1 MADNNNHNPEE
12 IEYHRQDQ
20 RKHYRIN
27 TPFWVKVE
35 GKTYKTDNWSVG
47 GLSLDNF
54 HREIGPGEVIE
65 LKILIKFQDFNV
77 GFDAKAKAVSTD
89 KNKTRLKFIELSE
102 RSKNILQFFS
112 QSIISGQMVDVE
124 DAIKRIDIPINL
136 QEENI
141 DDARS
146 DKPPFL
152 RLPLKTLFFTL
163 FYLTAG
169 ILLILYISLVLYSN
183 FVHMKIESA
192 VVSAPTETIVS
203 PFEGSITKLHVE
215 RYQAVKDGDPL
226 VTLRDY
232 ELEQEIEVEKTN
244 LAKIKAE
251 ATVRLKEYD
260 SEKREL
266 NIYNQVGKSR
276 LKQAKANLQATIERL
291 QNATAQHER
300 AKKLYAKH
308 YIAKAVLDKAEA
320 DHDSLVHEVD
330 AAKHALGVEVTAM
343 QLITSGHYFSRDEVK
358 GDVPQ
363 LKAAA
368 EQGLRD
374 VAASEKRIAAL
385 LKQMTSRTLYAPFD
399 GEIIGIFRSEDN
411 TVSNGDNLMMI
422 ERNEMRTITAFLT
435 QDELVEVKAGQ
446 EVSVY
451 IPALKKRY
459 QGTVSKID
467 RTEGFLDEVDSEYR
481 PRTINDRSA
490 KVEVTLNDF
499 TLESARKVLRPGMPS
514 IIYIKRSLMDGIRSR
529 LQLYFSPANDPK
541 QDASGIPNI
550 EPKKAVI
557 APKTN
562 FKVHESTRDKTVI
575 KKPIPQL
582 SE

>member
-1 MADNNNHNPEE
+1 MADNNNNNPED

-54 HREIGPGEVIE
+54 HREISPGEILD

-77 GFDAKAKAVSTD
+77 GFDAKAKAVSSE
-89 KNKTRLKFIELSE
+89 KGKVRLKFIELSE

-124 DAIKRIDIPINL
+124 DTIKRIDVPINF

-141 DDARS
+141 EESRR
-146 DKPPFL
+146 DKPPFM
-152 RLPLKTLFFTL
+152 RLPLKTMFFTL

-169 ILLILYISLVLYSN
+169 IILILYISLVLYSN

-203 PFEGSITKLHVE
+203 PFEGSITKIHVQ

-226 VTLRDY
+226 ITLRDY
-232 ELEQEIEVEKTN
+232 DLEQAIEVEKTN
-244 LAKIKAE
+244 LAKFKAE
-251 ATVRLKEYD
+251 ATLRLKQYD
-260 SEKREL
+260 SEKKEL
-266 NIYNQVGKSR
+266 NIYSQVGKNK
-276 LKQAKANLQATIERL
+276 LKQAKANLQATVERL
-291 QNATAQHER
+291 QNASAQYAR
-300 AKKLYAKH
+300 AKALYAKR
-308 YIAKAVLDKAEA
+308 YISKADLDKAEA
-320 DHDSLVHEVD
+320 ENDSLVHQVD

-343 QLITSGHYFSRDEVK
+343 QLISSGHYFSNDTLQGK
-358 GDVPQ
+358 VPQ

-374 VAASEKRIAAL
+374 VGSSEKRIAAL
-385 LKQMTSRTLYAPFD
+385 LKQMTSRTLYSPFD
-399 GEIIGIFRSEDN
+399 GEIIGIFKSTDN
-411 TVSNGDNLMMI
+411 TVSNGDNLMMV
-422 ERNEMRTITAFLT
+422 ERNEMRVITAFLT
-435 QDELVEVKAGQ
+435 QDEVVEVKAGQ

-459 QGTVSKID
+459 MGTVTKID

-490 KVEVTLNDF
+490 KVEIALNDF
-499 TLESARKVLRPGMPS
+499 TIESARKVLRPGMPS

-529 LQLYFSPANDPK
+529 LQLYFASANNPK
-541 QDASGIPNI
+541 QDAAAAQPVAPQQKAKPVAKVIQTRETTVNKKIIP
-550 EPKKAVI
+550 
-557 APKTN
+557 
-562 FKVHESTRDKTVI
+562 H
-575 KKPIPQL
+575 L